1 MVAFYDNKPSIF
13 EAVGDGSY
21 IYRWNIEE
29 VQVSE
34 QANEGEQEA
43 GSNRVQYRCEE
54 VLVWGTVTSNKIT
67 QAVISAIAGSDH
79 EQKLINEYNAA
90 VLGLL
95 SSEEADRTISAYTA
109 FLERRS
115 AIMEITI
122 MPVRTVMPSVT

>member
-34 QANEGEQEA
+34 QANEDEQEA

-95 SSEEADRTISAYTA
+95 SSEEADRTISAYKA
-109 FLERRS
+109 FLERRA
-115 AIMEITI
+115 AIKAQVDADCAELGI
-122 MPVRTVMPSVT
+122 R

>member
-21 IYRWNIEE
+21 IYRWNIAE

-43 GSNRVQYRCEE
+43 GSNRVQYKCEE
-54 VLVWGTVTSNKIT
+54 GLVWGTVTSNKIT

-95 SSEEADRTISAYTA
+95 SSEEADRTISAYKA
-109 FLERRS
+109 FLERRA
-115 AIMEITI
+115 AIKAQVDADCAELGI
-122 MPVRTVMPSVT
+122 R

>member
-67 QAVISAIAGSDH
+67 QAVISDIAGSDH

-95 SSEEADRTISAYTA
+95 SSEEADRTISAYKA
-109 FLERRS
+109 FLERRA
-115 AIMEITI
+115 AIKAQVDADCAELGI
-122 MPVRTVMPSVT
+122 R

>member
-90 VLGLL
+90 VLDLL
-95 SSEEADRTISAYTA
+95 SSEEADRTISAYKA
-109 FLERRS
+109 FLERRA
-115 AIMEITI
+115 AIKAQVDADCAELGI
-122 MPVRTVMPSVT
+122 R

>member
-43 GSNRVQYRCEE
+43 GSNRVQYKCEE

-95 SSEEADRTISAYTA
+95 SSEEADRTISAYKA
-109 FLERRS
+109 FLERRA
-115 AIMEITI
+115 AIKAQVDADCAELGI
-122 MPVRTVMPSVT
+122 R

>member
-95 SSEEADRTISAYTA
+95 SSEEADRTISAYKA
-109 FLERRS
+109 FLERRA
-115 AIMEITI
+115 AIKAQVDADCAELGI
-122 MPVRTVMPSVT
+122 R

>member
-67 QAVISAIAGSDH
+67 QAVISAISGSDH

-95 SSEEADRTISAYTA
+95 SSEEADRTISAYKA
-109 FLERRS
+109 FLERRA
-115 AIMEITI
+115 AIKAQVDADCAELGI
-122 MPVRTVMPSVT
+122 R

>member
-21 IYRWNIEE
+21 IYRRNIEE
-29 VQVSE
+29 VQVAE
-34 QANEGEQEA
+34 QANEDEQEA
-43 GSNRVQYRCEE
+43 GSNRVQYKCEE

-95 SSEEADRTISAYTA
+95 SSEEADRTISAYKA
-109 FLERRS
+109 FLERRA
-115 AIMEITI
+115 AIKAQVDADCAELGI
-122 MPVRTVMPSVT
+122 R

>member
-13 EAVGDGSY
+13 EAVGNGSY

-95 SSEEADRTISAYTA
+95 SSEEADRTISAYKA
-109 FLERRS
+109 FLERRA
-115 AIMEITI
+115 AIKAQVDADCAELGI
-122 MPVRTVMPSVT
+122 R

>member
-34 QANEGEQEA
+34 QANEVEQEA

-95 SSEEADRTISAYTA
+95 SSEEADRTISAYKA
-109 FLERRS
+109 FLERRA
-115 AIMEITI
+115 AIKAQVDADCAELGI
-122 MPVRTVMPSVT
+122 R

>member
-54 VLVWGTVTSNKIT
+54 ALVWGTVTSNKIT

-95 SSEEADRTISAYTA
+95 SSEEADRTISAYKA
-109 FLERRS
+109 FLERRA
-115 AIMEITI
+115 AIKAQVDADCAELGI
-122 MPVRTVMPSVT
+122 R

>member
-95 SSEEADRTISAYTA
+95 SSEEADRTISAYKA
-109 FLERRS
+109 FLERRA
-115 AIMEITI
+115 AIKAQVDADCVELGI
-122 MPVRTVMPSVT
+122 R

>member
-95 SSEEADRTISAYTA
+95 SSEEADRTISAYKA

-115 AIMEITI
+115 AIKAQVDADCAELGI
-122 MPVRTVMPSVT
+122 R